1 MVRYMLT
8 LIIVLVL
15 ASPLAGGHAFG
26 YAGTTTGGA
35 TTFSHDHHAQQKCER
50 SCDDEQPRPCCADAL
65 MHCVTFGVEMRFH
78 GVALPIAL
86 REAWNVGAYDV
97 FSGLSSEAEIPPPR
111 I

>member
-1 MVRYMLT
+1 MVRYVLT

-26 YAGTTTGGA
+26 HAGA
-35 TTFSHDHHAQQKCER
+35 TTDSATAFSHDHHAHQKCEG

-65 MHCVTFGVEMRFH
+65 MHCVTFGVEMKFRS
-78 GVALPIAL
+78 VALPIASS
-86 REAWNVGAYDV
+86 EAWNVGAYDL